1 MFSHAVISK
10 LTCSFMFKLKCHR
23 QFKDLN
29 FVCLGDGIRA
39 GAPSSRISEEE
50 SSLLRQLVSGII
62 IKLCES
68 VGSDGQLYDHEGF
81 YIINL
86 LDEDEKRMSL
96 DDGCKKLSLILVEI
110 ISPDIMYNGIP
121 WPEEEFIKV
130 HKRLYCI
137 VLYCSSCTMVQ
148 RGQKRSL

>member
-1 MFSHAVISK
+1 M
-10 LTCSFMFKLKCHR
+10 
-23 QFKDLN
+23 
-29 FVCLGDGIRA
+29 
-39 GAPSSRISEEE
+39 
-50 SSLLRQLVSGII
+50 
-62 IKLCES
+62 
-68 VGSDGQLYDHEGF
+68 YDHEGF

-86 LDEDEKRMSL
+86 LDEDEKRMSQQSL

-137 VLYCSSCTMVQ
+137 VLYCSLCSMVQ